1 MNYVFLIIINHFD
14 LHIIE
19 PIFKKNKIQFIVKST
34 YESSIMAGWMTPAA
48 SFDEKAL
55 FVDKNQLNQAK
66 EILKKYKIDYNTTD

>member
-19 PIFKKNKIQFIVKST
+19 SLFKKNKIHFIVKSN
-34 YESSIMAGWMTPAA
+34 YESSVIAGWMQPAA

-55 FVDKNQLNQAK
+55 FVDKNQLGQAK
-66 EILKKYKIDYNTTD
+66 EVLKQYKTDYN

>member
-19 PIFKKNKIQFIVKST
+19 SLFKKNKIHFIVKST
-34 YESSIMAGWMTPAA
+34 YDSSVMAGWMQPAS
-48 SFDEKAL
+48 SFNEKVL

-66 EILKKYKIDYNTTD
+66 KVLRQYKTDYNKTD